1 MVSVPVR
8 VPPVIGKFPLA
19 IPFNAAVIVPAEKLP
34 DASRI
39 TPVLAMFELLNVM
52 LPACHI
58 LLPLTCALFD
68 LKLIVPVPT
77 LLDPPVNSILES
89 KSTLLPDVLASMYAV
104 TETSVSPNCK

>member
-1 MVSVPVR
+1 MVNVPVK

-19 IPFNAAVIVPAEKLP
+19 VPFNAAVIVPAEKLP
-34 DASRI
+34 DASRL
-39 TPVLAMFELLNVM
+39 TPVFATFELLNVM

-68 LKLIVPVPT
+68 LKLIVPVPV

-89 KSTLLPDVLASMYAV
+89 
-104 TETSVSPNCK
+104 

>member
-1 MVSVPVR
+1 MVNVPVK

-19 IPFNAAVIVPAEKLP
+19 VPFNAAVIVPAEKLP

-39 TPVLAMFELLNVM
+39 TPVLAVFALSNVM

-68 LKLIVPVPT
+68 LKLIVPVPM

-89 KSTLLPDVLASMYAV
+89 
-104 TETSVSPNCK
+104 